1 MQRFFPLLIALVLL
15 VFQAHGQ
22 GSDDQYVRIYNLIQ
36 EAEQTESAGQ
46 ATQALA
52 KYLEARTT
60 LQRFQRSYPDWNAPV
75 VKFRLGFLDSK
86 IAALSSKASPS
97 PAAPVPRSSAP
108 AAAQTQNPADNQLQ
122 FYNEQIQRLTADK
135 IVLEAKLKEA
145 LASQPASI
153 DPRELAKAEERV
165 KTLQKENDLLKVTLN
180 QTKTQ
185 LPAGKNSK
193 SAVPVT
199 AALTESNRKLAEQTE
214 RANALELEKNALQ
227 KRLDSMV
234 SSQKTTGEIEAS
246 RKALDNANRELA
258 EQKKSVSKL
267 TLDKETL
274 ENQLRSAKASAE
286 TVATMQAENERL
298 KKQLAEAKLSPRK
311 TPKTTG
317 VEKELTQAKTQI
329 SALQVDNEKLRLEKV
344 ALENRLKQSSS
355 SEVAKRTVEPAPSK
369 NDSAARVNQ
378 LEKER
383 EKLQKQLEAAL
394 RDASGGKGSAGDKR
408 IEDLENQMTGLR
420 AKLDVFEARR
430 VPYTAEEL
438 ALFKPPDATLS
449 AAVDLKAN
457 KSSIKA
463 PPPGTTKL
471 VAEAQRYFAEKKLD
485 KAEERYLQVLGK
497 DQKNVYTLA
506 NLSAI
511 QLEIGHLADAEKH
524 ITKAVALA
532 PNDAYSLSILG
543 YLRFRQ
549 ERYDDALDALSRA
562 AKSEPQN
569 AEIQNYL
576 GLTLGQKGMRGPAE
590 TALRKAIQLQPSYG
604 SAHNN
609 LAVVYLAQQ
618 PPSIELA
625 RWHYQKALAAGHPR
639 NPELEKML
647 EVKTVAEKGQ

>member
-1 MQRFFPLLIALVLL
+1 
-15 VFQAHGQ
+15 
-22 GSDDQYVRIYNLIQ
+22 
-36 EAEQTESAGQ
+36 
-46 ATQALA
+46 
-52 KYLEARTT
+52 
-60 LQRFQRSYPDWNAPV
+60 V
-75 VKFRLGFLDSK
+75 VKFRLSFLDSK
-86 IAALSSKASPS
+86 IAALSSKTSPG
-97 PAAPVPRSSAP
+97 PTTPVPRTSAP
-108 AAAQTQNPADNQLQ
+108 GVALPQNPPDNQLQ
-122 FYNEQIQRLTADK
+122 LYQQQIQRLTADK

-145 LASQPASI
+145 LASQPASM

-165 KTLQKENDLLKVTLN
+165 KTLQKENDLLKVTLD

-199 AALTESNRKLAEQTE
+199 PALTESNRKLAEQTE
-214 RANALELEKNALQ
+214 RANTLELEKNALQ

-234 SSQKTTGEIEAS
+234 SSQKSSSEIEAS
-246 RKALDNANRELA
+246 RKALDNASQELA
-258 EQKKSVSKL
+258 EQKKTVTKL
-267 TLDKETL
+267 TLDNASL
-274 ENQLRSAKASAE
+274 ENQLRSVKASAQ
-286 TVATMQAENERL
+286 TAATMQAENDRL

-317 VEKELTQAKTQI
+317 VEKELAQAKTQL
-329 SALQVDNEKLRLEKV
+329 SALQADNQKLRLEKV
-344 ALENRLKQSSS
+344 ALENRLKQGSS
-355 SEVAKRTVEPAPSK
+355 SEIAKVPAELTPPKKEST
-369 NDSAARVNQ
+369 ARVKQ

-383 EKLQKQLEAAL
+383 DELQKKLEVAL
-394 RDASGGKGSAGDKR
+394 RDASGAKTSTADTR
-408 IEDLENQMTGLR
+408 IQDLENQMTSLR

-430 VPYTAEEL
+430 VPYTSEEL
-438 ALFKPPDATLS
+438 ALFKAPDTTLS
-449 AAVDLKAN
+449 AAVDRKASKN
-457 KSSIKA
+457 SIKA

-471 VAEAQRYFAEKKLD
+471 VAEAQRYFAEKNLD
-485 KAEERYLQVLGK
+485 KAEERYLQVLNK
-497 DQKNVYTLA
+497 DDKNVYTLA
-506 NLSAI
+506 NLAAI
-511 QLEIGHLADAEKH
+511 QLENGHLADAEKH
-524 ITKAVALA
+524 VTKAVALA
-532 PNDAYSLSILG
+532 PTDAYSLSILG

-562 AKSEPQN
+562 AKAEPEN

-590 TALRKAIQLQPSYG
+590 TALRKAIQIQPSYG

-647 EVKTVAEKGQ
+647 DVKTVAEKRQ